1 MHVRMCIADEAE
13 GAGEE
18 QTYAKEVPRVIY

>member
-1 MHVRMCIADEAE
+1 MHVCMCIADEAE

-18 QTYAKEVPRVIY
+18 QAYAKEVPGVIY